1 MFLKSI
7 KENELI
13 NTINKSKNEK
23 STDINDVT
31 SLGRY
36 DICCKT
42 INLYFL
48 LIFTNWCFSGQHE
61 K

>member
-1 MFLKSI
+1 MK
-7 KENELI
+7 
-13 NTINKSKNEK
+13 K

-42 INLYFL
+42 INLYF
-48 LIFTNWCFSGQHE
+48 FTYLYKLVFFWTT
-61 K
+61 